1 MIDKNGFCVTA
12 CGLPEITCEVER
24 EMTGARKT
32 RKLRCVT
39 MEAVPL
45 RSLLLALFLLLGILA
60 GYVLSGRCSDGA
72 AGELRRYFDRYLA
85 SRHAAALSTEAVLRT
100 LVCFLRAPVAAFLLG
115 FASIGVLGLPLLFAA
130 QGLTLSF
137 SLFSFAGAMGRGAF
151 LLLPA
156 LFAIR
161 LLFVLPCTFL
171 LGDAALEKSRDLA
184 ILSRFGGKRAR
195 PVVYGAAYWYR
206 FAVCCVC
213 LLIGSA
219 LELWLVP
226 LFLSA
231 AA

>member
-1 MIDKNGFCVTA
+1 
-12 CGLPEITCEVER
+12 
-24 EMTGARKT
+24 MTGAARA
-32 RKLRCVT
+32 RKLRYVT
-39 MEAVPL
+39 VGIVPL
-45 RSLLLALFLLLGILA
+45 RALLLALFLLLGVLA
-60 GYVLSGRCSDGA
+60 GYVLAGRCAEETG
-72 AGELRRYFDRYLA
+72 GELRRYLEAYLA
-85 SRHAAALSTEAVLRT
+85 SRAPAALTFETAART
-100 LVCFLRAPVAAFLLG
+100 LACFMRASVMAFLLG
-115 FASIGVLGLPLLFAA
+115 FASIGMLGLPLLFAA

-137 SLFSFAGAMGRGAF
+137 SLFSFAAAMGREGFA
-151 LLLPA
+151 LLPA
-156 LFAIR
+156 LFLIR

-171 LGDAALEKSRDLA
+171 LGTAALDKSRALA
-184 ILSRFGGKRAR
+184 LLSLGGGKRVR